1 MTSRFWFLT
10 YNIILIPL
18 LSVVVK
24 ILATF
29 HSKINE
35 SIEKREALW
44 ERLEEAVSK
53 RDWQKPLIWFH
64 VASAGEFL
72 QAQPLIVRCIAEG
85 AECVVTYSSVNAY
98 HWLQRPAQTETQN
111 LLVTEFLPVD
121 KIYNVRRLLGL
132 LQPSR
137 LVWVSYDLWPNL
149 VWETYRQGIPQSLV
163 SGIIHAG
170 SLRTVNFIGRS
181 FYHSLYE
188 CLEHILTVSEA
199 DSQRVLSAIPDHPQ
213 VKVMGD
219 TRCDSVLERRNNLE
233 IPQLPPAAKDS
244 FVFVAG
250 STWPLD
256 ETCIFPGL
264 QEALN
269 KFPELFLVLA
279 PHEPTEEH
287 LKNAEN
293 FFSGTQMVRWSQ
305 VKTATLDVRI
315 LLIDSVG
322 ILAGIYHSAK
332 IAYVGGAFT
341 TGVHNI
347 LEPAAM
353 GAAVAFGPK
362 HSNSMEALI
371 MLEQKLATTV
381 KNSSE
386 FQNWLFDI
394 LGNQELCDQLG
405 RSSKEFV
412 ETQAGAAKICIPF
425 LMDGLS

>member
-10 YNIILIPL
+10 YNLILLPL
-18 LSVVVK
+18 LSGIVR
-24 ILATF
+24 IFASYN
-29 HSKINE
+29 SKISE
-35 SIEKREALW
+35 SIEKREGLW
-44 ERLEEAVSK
+44 ERLEVAVSK
-53 RDWQKPLIWFH
+53 RDWQKPLLWFH

-72 QAQPLIVRCIAEG
+72 QAQPLIDRCIAEG

-111 LLVTEFLPVD
+111 LLAAEFLPVD
-121 KIYNVRRLLGL
+121 KIHNIRSLLGL

-149 VWETYRQGIPQSLV
+149 VWEAHRQGIPQSLI

-305 VKTATLDVRI
+305 VNTATLDVRI